1 MSPSLPRRRAVM
13 DVHIRPLR
21 REDISRVSEIERQA
35 FPTLWPATP
44 FKRELENR
52 RAKYLVAMDTS
63 SLPEAH
69 REQEAV
75 PAPPPDLA
83 SGGLLSR
90 VLVGLRTR
98 LTNGVPDPSVGPEA
112 ESIVGFL
119 GLWFMADEA
128 HITAVAVSE
137 SWRGRGVGELLIIG
151 CLELAMARGSSV
163 VSLEARVSN
172 HVAQSLYLKYGFEKV
187 GIRKAY
193 YTDNREDATIMTTTP
208 IRTEQYQAR
217 FRRLKECYME
227 RYGELTIRLGEG
239 EEAAVDPP
247 K

>member
-1 MSPSLPRRRAVM
+1 M

-21 REDISRVSEIERQA
+21 REDISRVSQIERQA

-52 RAKYLVAMDTS
+52 RAKYLVAMDTN
-63 SLPEAH
+63 SLAETH
-69 REQEAV
+69 HGREAV
-75 PAPPPDLA
+75 PALPPDPA
-83 SGGLLSR
+83 SGGLLGR
-90 VLVGLRTR
+90 VLDGLKAR
-98 LTNGVPDPSVGPEA
+98 LTNGVPDPAAGPEA

-193 YTDNREDATIMTTTP
+193 YTDNREDATIMTTSP
-208 IRTEQYQAR
+208 INTEQYQAR

-239 EEAAVDPP
+239 EGAAVDPP
-247 K
+247 N

>member
-1 MSPSLPRRRAVM
+1 M

-21 REDISRVSEIERQA
+21 REDISRVSQIERQA

-63 SLPEAH
+63 YLPEANH
-69 REQEAV
+69 DREAV
-75 PAPPPDLA
+75 PAPTPD
-83 SGGLLSR
+83 GLLGR
-90 VLVGLRTR
+90 VLEGLKAR
-98 LTNGVPDPSVGPEA
+98 LNNGVPDPAAGPEA

-137 SWRGRGVGELLIIG
+137 SWRGKGVGELLIIG

-187 GIRKAY
+187 GVRKAY
-193 YTDNREDATIMTTTP
+193 YTDNREDATIMTTSP
-208 IRTEQYQAR
+208 IKTEQYQAR

-227 RYGELTIRLGEG
+227 RYGEVTIHLGEG
-239 EEAAVDPP
+239 EGAAVDPP
-247 K
+247 N